1 MFDQKQYVKDK
12 ILTKLEQSE
21 GYDTNFSNSVSE
33 LIDTMNVGLMPS
45 RAEAFEDAVV
55 GWVNFCN
62 IIKDLILNGLE
73 LTKENF
79 KSKFLESA
87 SPRTEKAIERGQEV
101 IDETLLVEEDLVEK
115 AKRLI
120 SIAEDSNE
128 DRVIEDFEFDLLTE
142 EGLRAAKLIN
152 QDATSMDGDFVFP
165 DSERTVK
172 YIRIKKGDEI
182 ISPYSGTKEIYQIS
196 NNRWLD
202 IDTDQEFL
210 VFFS

>member
-21 GYDTNFSNSVSE
+21 DYDVKLSDSVSE
-33 LIDTMNVGLMPS
+33 LLNTVNVGLMPS
-45 RAEAFEDAVV
+45 RAEVFEEAVV

-62 IIKDLILNGLE
+62 IVKDMILNGLE

-79 KSKFLESA
+79 KNKFLETS
-87 SPRTEKAIERGQEV
+87 SPKAEKVIERGVEE
-101 IDETLLVEEDLVEK
+101 IDETLLEKEDPEEK

-120 SIAEDSNE
+120 LIAEESEE
-128 DRVIEDFEFDLLTE
+128 DQVVYDFELDLLTE
-142 EGLRAAKLIN
+142 EGLRAAKLID
-152 QDATSMDGDFVFP
+152 QDATAMDGDFVFP

-172 YIRIKKGDEI
+172 YIKIKKGDEI
-182 ISPYSGTKEIYQIS
+182 VSPYSGTKEIYQIS
-196 NNRWLD
+196 HNRWLD

-210 VFFS
+210 VFFN